1 MTILEEGRQIICD
14 ANVICTFCIFTCNI
28 VSAQEYFMYFI
39 LYMVYGLFFEV
50 LTDADFKRILLMLER
65 HLK

>member
-1 MTILEEGRQIICD
+1 MMLMLFALFAHSLVIL
-14 ANVICTFCIFTCNI
+14 
-28 VSAQEYFMYFI
+28 SAQEYFMYFI
-39 LYMVYGLFFEV
+39 LYTVYGLFFEV